1 MSTEL
6 FVFLAGLAIGWMWR
20 HTQEDN
26 RWIRYNHSEWTAN
39 ELEAVAKAEGAMS
52 RAQDAGHSREDYEA
66 CIAWAKER
74 DYRSMYWEMVEG
86 GYDPEINWRELM
98 KG

>member
-1 MSTEL
+1 
-6 FVFLAGLAIGWMWR
+6 
-20 HTQEDN
+20 
-26 RWIRYNHSEWTAN
+26 
-39 ELEAVAKAEGAMS
+39 MS